1 MLAVAASAIAGRQD
15 GKPTAPLTCQTV
27 SGAKWFPRKAFHHSF

>member
-15 GKPTAPLTCQTV
+15 GKPTAPLTVWT
-27 SGAKWFPRKAFHHSF
+27 GRRG